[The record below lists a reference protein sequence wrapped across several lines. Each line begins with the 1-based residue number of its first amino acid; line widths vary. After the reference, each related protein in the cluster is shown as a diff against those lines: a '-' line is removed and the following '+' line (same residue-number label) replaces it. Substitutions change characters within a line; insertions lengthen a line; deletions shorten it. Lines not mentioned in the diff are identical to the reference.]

1 MSTVNVI
8 MLLTRMGKLMYM
20 QAWLTNSIVICM
32 LALHVTTLKHCH
44 IVAREAEKPAKGFR
58 LLPRLFTEGF
68 RHNDV
73 DRTPHRY

>member
-8 MLLTRMGKLMYM
+8 MLLTRMGKFMYM

-44 IVAREAEKPAKGFR
+44 IVAREAEKPAKGG
-58 LLPRLFTEGF
+58 LLC
-68 RHNDV
+68 
-73 DRTPHRY
+73 YYI